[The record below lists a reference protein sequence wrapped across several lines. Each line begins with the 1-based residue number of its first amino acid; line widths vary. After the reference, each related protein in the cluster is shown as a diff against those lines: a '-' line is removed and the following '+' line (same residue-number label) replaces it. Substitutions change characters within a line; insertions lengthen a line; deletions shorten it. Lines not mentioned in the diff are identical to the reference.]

1 MAGVR
6 EEGVLKQDM
15 PFLSKKNSEG
25 HLVPAHVDNQPPL
38 LADEDPTSS
47 NDSDPWKM
55 GPSPFLW
62 PLWFGHS
69 GHLLALVS
77 TTAPSL
83 VSVAQLSLSLPVM
96 LLLTVWTSPPFAMSS
111 DGLLCL
117 SATLVWCLGWQSEA
131 TEILTST
138 LVVGRLRL
146 TLSPHSLTHGQ

>member
-1 MAGVR
+1 MGVR

-77 TTAPSL
+77 TKAPSL
-83 VSVAQLSLSLPVM
+83 LSVAQLFSVFACYAAAYCLDLASICYVLRWPSLPVRHPCM
-96 LLLTVWTSPPFAMSS
+96 VPWLA
-111 DGLLCL
+111 
-117 SATLVWCLGWQSEA
+117 E
-131 TEILTST
+131 
-138 LVVGRLRL
+138 
-146 TLSPHSLTHGQ
+146 